1 MPSSQISLLDYL
13 SLSAQDKASLNKKG
27 GFTKSSD
34 LIKHDYPWLLNDFKD
49 NTWRVSMPSKDSVSK
64 QLKKPINIHFDTVVL
79 GGGRISD
86 NPRVIDDM
94 KLLVAITITANFNNA
109 IKLNSNSR
117 VKIFVDSLKRYV
129 SESLS
134 TPHISSLEDLSYGEF
149 FRLIQEGG
157 NKLGYNLKYEEVLED
172 YFDGLEL
179 HEIPIL
185 RSKGKK
191 QPTKIDTTR
200 IFNELGINQ
209 YAFREFAAAKRIVTF
224 KSLEL
229 ERHYS
234 GERFE
239 VLYPETL
246 TDINEKKMVHEK
258 SYRDYLATLK
268 AYSQARSVYG
278 ELFNYNFIPFDVDE
292 VCTTTEYEYPE
303 FNEMFDLA
311 ERTRDIPPMIFL
323 DMMDAAARFVLDY
336 ADDLFEAEKH
346 FSAIYASELKLLG
359 GDVYAAGKNTNRK
372 VKLYNTADTRLHS
385 PFPMSAYKH
394 AMDRS
399 GNRKH
404 SNEVYEIIK
413 NNIASGVSRKK
424 SMEELKLTRGQYNAI
439 RLSILANQTK
449 NLSLHKA
456 LYQYLPFCCVVI
468 IFALT
473 ARRESEVFGLQV
485 GCISKDLDGLLWLNS
500 FVAKTLQKHDDFTTV
515 SLVEKAVSIL
525 ERLSEKGR
533 KKKNSNSIFVFDDTF
548 DRPPTTMKSINR
560 IADDFFDFI
569 GIERG
574 DNGKHWKLS
583 EHQFRRFFAIMFYY
597 RYEKGEAD
605 ALMHELAH
613 VDWSM
618 TVRYLT
624 ERETGAALRKLH
636 QQYNKARSNRLVDYS
651 LRDDLGG
658 EGFPLLKDKLES
670 TVSSMPEM
678 MREIAI
684 ETVEEYNF
692 VFDFIPSGLCL
703 GNTPWLSENCN
714 CYRDGFVMQHD
725 ASDEMCSGCPAQVTV
740 PEIAKGEMKPMKEC
754 GESAILKNLTQGA
767 G

>member
-1 MPSSQISLLDYL
+1 MLLSQMSLTDYL
-13 SLSAQDKASLNKKG
+13 SLSPKDKESLSRAG
-27 GFTKSSD
+27 RFTKPSD
-34 LIKHDYPWLLNDFKD
+34 IIEHSYPWLLTDYNE
-49 NTWRVSMPSKDSVSK
+49 NTWRISMPSKNSASK
-64 QLKKPINIHFDTVVL
+64 PLNKPINIHFDTVVL

-94 KLLVAITITANFNNA
+94 KLLVAITITASFNNA
-109 IKLNSNSR
+109 IKLSSNSR
-117 VKIFVDSLKRYV
+117 IKIFVDSLKRYV
-129 SESLS
+129 AEGLS
-134 TPHISSLEDLSYGEF
+134 IPYITNLEDLAYSEF
-149 FRLIQEGG
+149 FRLIQEGS

-172 YFDGLEL
+172 YFYDLEL
-179 HEIPIL
+179 HAIPIL

-191 QPTKIDTTR
+191 QPTKIDTTK

-209 YAFREFAAAKRIVTF
+209 YAFKEFPAAKRIVAL

-239 VLYPETL
+239 ILYPETL
-246 TDINEKKMVHEK
+246 TDINDKKMVHEK

-268 AYSQARSVYG
+268 AYSQAKSVYG

-292 VCTTTEYEYPE
+292 ICGSTEFEYPD
-303 FNEMFDLA
+303 FNEMSDLA
-311 ERTRDIPPMIFL
+311 ERTRDIPPLIFL

-336 ADDLFEAEKH
+336 AEDLFEAEKH
-346 FSAIYASELKLLG
+346 FSAIYEHELELRD
-359 GDVYAAGKNTNRK
+359 GDVYAAGKNTNKK
-372 VKLYNTADTRLHS
+372 VRLYNSADTRPYS
-385 PFPMSAYKH
+385 PFPMSSYKH

-399 GNRKH
+399 RNRKH
-404 SNEVYEIIK
+404 SNEVYEAIK
-413 NNIASGVSRKK
+413 HNVAVGVPRKT
-424 SMEELKLTRGQYNAI
+424 SMKTFQLTRGQYNAI

-449 NLSLHKA
+449 KLSLHKA

-485 GCISKDLDGLLWLNS
+485 GSISKDLDGFLWLNS
-500 FVAKTLQKHDDFTTV
+500 FVAKTLQKHADFTTV

-533 KKKNSNSIFVFDDTF
+533 QKKNSNSIFVFDDTF

-574 DNGKHWKLS
+574 YNGKHWKLS

-597 RYEKGEAD
+597 RYEKGDVD

-618 TVRYLT
+618 TAHYLT
-624 ERETGAALRKLH
+624 EKETGAALRKLH

-658 EGFPLLKDKLES
+658 DGFPLLKEKLEG

-684 ETVEEYNF
+684 ETIEENNF

-703 GNTPWLSENCN
+703 GNTPWLSESCN

-725 ASDEMCSGCPAQVTV
+725 ASSEMCSGCPAQVTV
-740 PEIAKGEMKPMKEC
+740 PEIAKGEMKSMREC
-754 GESAILKNLTQGA
+754 GESAILKNLTRKA